1 MRYLLATLQTLVVA
15 RFIQRWA
22 FLCVWIAAVCSSVV
36 AAGCGPGVSTANT
49 EGSVADLNLVKEQL
63 RPLCWEPPEVTAAK
77 ANGDE
82 DIFFAFV
89 TTTGEAV
96 TSRDR
101 WVLDQAIFQDG
112 FVFNYDVD
120 APLENLRLVPLSRAA
135 DAWCTRIPRPTDEAA
150 LALLNP
156 CSGAASTACK
166 APAPQNLL
174 GQTVASPYSPFF
186 CEKRPRMA
194 PTTQEFISIL
204 QRNIAYMSAREQARK
219 IAKALTQAE
228 ADMKSVL
235 NHDRGWFKRA
245 FTSDPG
251 SIEQIQQR
259 VADQLDSI
267 EAAPDYDQC
276 ELDILSI
283 EGFKDGFAEGKFDV
297 QAKLFAI
304 DASIFVLEVV
314 ALEIALGPLG
324 GAKAIV
330 SVVGKG
336 AKVVTTVAGK
346 GSQLL
351 AYTSTKGGQALAAA
365 MKRLEDLPIFIPGA
379 AGGVGFVMKA
389 GRAAKSMA
397 RYNTRMLEEA
407 MFEEARILGK
417 ALKKLASDE
426 THHIVAQ
433 AAKKAQGARDILAK
447 FGINI
452 NHPANGV
459 FLPGSKLA
467 LNPNGAIVHA
477 ILANNTKYYE
487 RVEEALGRAKS
498 TDDALRILRRI
509 GETLADGTFFHARF

>member
-1 MRYLLATLQTLVVA
+1 MRYILATLQTLTIGTFL
-15 RFIQRWA
+15 RRWA
-22 FLCVWIAAVCSSVV
+22 FFCVWIAAVCSSLLV
-36 AAGCGPGVSTANT
+36 AACGPDVSTVST
-49 EGSVADLNLVKEQL
+49 ERAIADLNLVKEQL

-77 ANGDE
+77 ANGDD

-89 TTTGEAV
+89 PTTGEAV

-101 WVLDQAIFQDG
+101 WVLDQALFQHG
-112 FVFNYDVD
+112 FVFKYDVN
-120 APLENLRLVPLSRAA
+120 APLENVRLVPLSRAA
-135 DAWCTRIPRPTDEAA
+135 DAWCSRIPRPTDEAA
-150 LALLNP
+150 LALLSP
-156 CSGAASTACK
+156 CSGAASIACK

-174 GQTVASPYSPFF
+174 GQSVASPYSPFF

-194 PTTQEFISIL
+194 PTTQESISIL

-219 IAKALTQAE
+219 IAKALTLAE

-267 EAAPDYDQC
+267 EPAPEYGQC
-276 ELDILSI
+276 ELDMLSI

-365 MKRLEDLPIFIPGA
+365 MKRLENLPIFIPGA

-389 GRAAKSMA
+389 GRAAKSMSQ
-397 RYNTRMLEEA
+397 YNAKILETA
-407 MFEEARILGK
+407 MFLEAKI
-417 ALKKLASDE
+417 LKKDLVKLATDQ

-433 AAKKAQGARDILAK
+433 AAEKAKFARAKLAE

-459 FLPGSKLA
+459 FLPATLTSPNPKGS
-467 LNPNGAIVHA
+467 IVHA
-477 ILANNTKYYE
+477 ILSNNNAYYKK
-487 RVEEALGRAKS
+487 VEKLLGDCKSQAEALQV
-498 TDDALRILRRI
+498 LRRI
-509 GETLADGTFFHARF
+509 GETLEDGTFFHANL